1 MTHPASESLELYAI
15 GAHDQ
20 ISVPEIEAHLRVCE
34 GCTTELR
41 RQVQVDLALAEVAAG
56 AVFCPGCGAVMTAAS
71 CSHCGAVAEAGG
83 FRVERVLVQNAHGR
97 MYLARD
103 GEGNQVALKELAFVQ
118 APHPDAIDAFEREAR
133 LLRQLSHPQ
142 IPRFLGAFREGE
154 GVHTRLYLA
163 QEYVDG
169 QSLHERLQ
177 SHQFSEQE
185 ARDVAEQVLSILE
198 YLQGLAPM
206 VFHRDIKPA
215 NLIRRADGRIALV
228 DFGAARDLG
237 ATVGAT
243 LVGTFGYMPVEQMG
257 GIVDASTDLYALGAT
272 LCHLLSRRPPW
283 KFIEDPRA
291 LERLDVSRGLRDW
304 LAKLTARQPED
315 RYRSA
320 AAAARGLASPPRRPR
335 AWAPAASGRGIVFMA
350 LLGLTVLGVGVV
362 PFMAL
367 LRAPDNRQVR
377 RDREIIR
384 LGPAEPVSRPSDEP
398 VAPWADEPAD
408 HGASSGGKILWL
420 NICTSATGEV
430 TSVAFLNG
438 GKPNEK
444 YGRLVLEQ
452 AKRFKYDPQTVN
464 GRAVPSC
471 RSVKYVIPD
480 R

>member
-1 MTHPASESLELYAI
+1 
-15 GAHDQ
+15 
-20 ISVPEIEAHLRVCE
+20 
-34 GCTTELR
+34 
-41 RQVQVDLALAEVAAG
+41 
-56 AVFCPGCGAVMTAAS
+56 
-71 CSHCGAVAEAGG
+71 VAEAGG

-103 GEGNQVALKELAFVQ
+103 AEGNQGRAQGAGLRAG
-118 APHPDAIDAFEREAR
+118 APPRAIDAFEREAR

-215 NLIRRADGRIALV
+215 NLDQARRRSIALV

-291 LERLDVSRGLRDW
+291 LERLDVSRGLPR
-304 LAKLTARQPED
+304 LAGQADGPARGRPLP
-315 RYRSA
+315 SAGA
-320 AAAARGLASPPRRPR
+320 AAAALRAAPPAQAAVAPPRLRLPR
-335 AWAPAASGRGIVFMA
+335 GPGPGDSPSCSPVGMGRAASSWRGAAPAGDGHE
-350 LLGLTVLGVGVV
+350 
-362 PFMAL
+362 
-367 LRAPDNRQVR
+367 APLH
-377 RDREIIR
+377 RE
-384 LGPAEPVSRPSDEP
+384 
-398 VAPWADEPAD
+398 
-408 HGASSGGKILWL
+408 
-420 NICTSATGEV
+420 
-430 TSVAFLNG
+430 
-438 GKPNEK
+438 
-444 YGRLVLEQ
+444 
-452 AKRFKYDPQTVN
+452 
-464 GRAVPSC
+464 RAVD
-471 RSVKYVIPD
+471 PD
-480 R
+480 